1 MWGTS
6 ADNAGVKVKS
16 LLLVVVALL
25 ASGCAAGSGA
35 TSSPSRPPVTHAAS
49 ATLVATPAA
58 DPCASSQYARVVGC
72 HLQIAGQLNQ
82 AIKHACASY
91 LAPQCAST
99 IGQYQNELL
108 AAQRDL
114 SSVPVPTAFGQAN
127 SSLMGA
133 IGTDLT
139 ASRQALDAINAHNA
153 SGFLGAVST
162 HIQAGSL
169 LMRSWSQVVG
179 AVGG

>member
-1 MWGTS
+1 M
-6 ADNAGVKVKS
+6 
-16 LLLVVVALL
+16 
-25 ASGCAAGSGA
+25 
-35 TSSPSRPPVTHAAS
+35 
-49 ATLVATPAA
+49 
-58 DPCASSQYARVVGC
+58 VGC
-72 HLQIAGQLNQ
+72 HLQVAGQLRQ
-82 AIKHACASY
+82 AIKQACASY

-99 IGQYQNELL
+99 IGQYQSELL

-114 SSVPVPTAFGQAN
+114 SSVAVPTAFGQAN

-133 IGTDLT
+133 IGADLT
-139 ASRQALDAINAHNA
+139 ASRQALDAISTHDAP
-153 SGFLGAVST
+153 GFLGAVST